1 MKEGISMTQSE
12 RLRFLINVLLKE
24 QQKHS
29 VFSAF
34 SGNSD
39 VDIPTDKDGQKR
51 LLRSLMNIRMPHE
64 ADTEF
69 IKVQDEYLRQA
80 NEEKGIVTLD
90 DIDEVSEDIYV
101 WKGDITRL
109 KAGAIVNAAN
119 SGMTGCYQ
127 PCHNCIDNC
136 IHTYAGVQ
144 LRYECAKIMRKQG
157 YEEPTGQAKI
167 TQAYNLPC
175 DYVIHTVGPIVQGRL
190 SGKHKKQLESC
201 YRSCLEIADKN
212 NVESIAFCCISTG
225 VFMFPNDKAAEIA
238 VKTVKSYKEETG
250 SSIKVIFNVF
260 KDEDEEIY
268 MKLLKMPKRKITFE
282 SFLCGMPA
290 KDYVYQDEDYDT
302 QIKKAAKLLNDA
314 EYVLIG
320 AGAGLSTAAGA
331 EYGGRF
337 FEEHFS
343 EFQEKYGK
351 GRYMQDMYSAGFY
364 PYPDEES
371 YWGYWSKQ
379 AMLGGIELDVTPL
392 HRTILDALADKKIF
406 VLSTNADAQFVKA
419 GLPEE
424 KIFCTQGDYF
434 HIQCRKGCHNK
445 TYNAVKMFKQMD
457 QARRDCKVPSY
468 MVPKCPVCGG
478 AMDMNLRKDNYF
490 VQDEEWYK
498 AEQRFSDFL
507 MEAADKK
514 LVLLELGVGFNTPMI
529 IKYPFRNF
537 TKLNKSANYIC
548 INLDEEPVPADI
560 SDRSLMITGDISTV
574 LQDVL
579 KKE

>member
-1 MKEGISMTQSE
+1 MNQSE
-12 RLRFLINVLLKE
+12 RRRFLIDALLKE
-24 QQKHS
+24 QQKYS
-29 VFSAF
+29 GFSAF

-39 VDIPTDKDGQKR
+39 ADIPADKDGQKT
-51 LLRSLMNIRMPHE
+51 LLRSLMNIRMPRE
-64 ADTEF
+64 ADAEF
-69 IKVQDEYLRQA
+69 MKVQDEYLRQA
-80 NEEKGIVTLD
+80 NEEKGVVTLD

-190 SGKHKKQLESC
+190 SGRHKKQLESC

-212 NVESIAFCCISTG
+212 NVGSIAFCCISTG

-250 SSIKVIFNVF
+250 SRIKVIFNVF

-302 QIKKAAKLLNDA
+302 QIKKAAKLINDA

-331 EYGGRF
+331 KYGGRF

-392 HRTILDALADKKIF
+392 HRTLLDALADKNIF

-490 VQDEEWYK
+490 VQDEEWYE

-507 MEAADKK
+507 MEATDKK

-560 SDRSLMITGDISTV
+560 SERSLMITGDISTV